1 MDEPRQQ
8 VAASSVSSRVLFLLL
23 RLLLPVLLHLAC
35 VCDARDEHFFIFRDG
50 LADERA
56 LYRNLVVARLRPSLQ
71 KIPRYTPITIT
82 SHVGD
87 ACRPFLRRLR
97 SAERTPPRRLN
108 QSRSCRAADEVE
120 KSEKEGKRKPVVV
133 QWSVSAEFP
142 PRNRGVVLFLDSIG
156 HVTRF
161 RAIPTPSILVSFSGF
176 FFPLL
181 YSARS
186 AKYQILLMT

>member
-1 MDEPRQQ
+1 MGVPVYINPDHILASRVLQIEPESFLSVEPRSRFSPGLPRR
-8 VAASSVSSRVLFLLL
+8 VWTNRVNKLPRTSSVSSRVLFLLLLLLL

-97 SAERTPPRRLN
+97 SAERTPPA
-108 QSRSCRAADEVE
+108 S
-120 KSEKEGKRKPVVV
+120 SE
-133 QWSVSAEFP
+133 SVS
-142 PRNRGVVLFLDSIG
+142 
-156 HVTRF
+156 
-161 RAIPTPSILVSFSGF
+161 ILSSD
-176 FFPLL
+176 
-181 YSARS
+181 R
-186 AKYQILLMT
+186 